1 MDWQELVPKCFLI
14 MSNPIFLVL
23 TTTNV
28 FTERH
33 TYLFEGQ
40 SRESSNDDVED
51 DSQEGINCLHTAA
64 LLRDFQK
71 CNQTTVQAFAVNTI
85 SCKMRGWE
93 KIKADDCYNYCFKT
107 TVLEI

>member
-71 CNQTTVQAFAVNTI
+71 MQSNHSTGVRRKHHQLQDEGMGKDK
-85 SCKMRGWE
+85 S
-93 KIKADDCYNYCFKT
+93 
-107 TVLEI
+107 